1 MVMME
6 QSCYACASEMGD
18 LYMCRFTFLILIITR
33 LCETCVIFVNCLLFD
48 NGVDDFDVC
57 LGICVCV

>member
-1 MVMME
+1 
-6 QSCYACASEMGD
+6 MGD

-33 LCETCVIFVNCLLFD
+33 LCEMCVNCLLFD
-48 NGVDDFDVC
+48 SGMDDFDVC